1 MLIKV
6 ADSQGKINKINIGV
20 DTYKIIIVG
29 NEWRTLVIDKPVFEY
44 MLKHCPDFLIKL
56 SCFDMVELKQAI
68 TNKFITTENNYFD
81 FYIKDRNN
89 INFYSI
95 TYKGIEEL
103 K

>member
-1 MLIKV
+1 MIIKV
-6 ADSQGKINKINIGV
+6 ADRQGKIHKINIGV

-29 NEWRTLVIDKPVFEY
+29 NEWRTLVINKPVFED
-44 MLKHCPDFLIKL
+44 MLKHYPDFLIKL
-56 SCFDMVELKQAI
+56 ACFDMATLKQAI
-68 TNKFITTENNYFD
+68 TNNYISTEDNYYD
-81 FYIKDRNN
+81 FYIKDRSN